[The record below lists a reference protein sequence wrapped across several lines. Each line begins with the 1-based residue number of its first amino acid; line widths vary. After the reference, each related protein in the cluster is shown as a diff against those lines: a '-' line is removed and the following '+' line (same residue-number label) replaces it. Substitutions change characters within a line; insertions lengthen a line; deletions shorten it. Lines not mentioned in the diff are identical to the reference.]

1 MITKS
6 LIAAIAVT
14 LSCGAANAGT
24 TSHNKPHADM
34 TKEVGTGMLT
44 GAATGAAVG
53 GPVGAAVG
61 FIIGAVM
68 GDSVGSA
75 KRAEARAQIAE
86 TQTKSLEK
94 DLLDTRLALAKA
106 SERTGGDEMLDALA
120 ERLHADVLFRTGAA
134 ELDAQVAMQ
143 LQELG
148 KLLSAHS
155 QLDIEL
161 NGFADPRGNP
171 EKNIELSL
179 MRANAVREALIQGGA
194 APEQIQIKA
203 NGEDLS
209 TAPKGDLEA
218 YAWERRVSVAIRPS
232 GQVSVAQT
240 R

>member
-120 ERLHADVLFRTGAA
+120 ERLHADVLFRTAGAD
-134 ELDAQVAMQ
+134 LDAQVATQ

-148 KLLSAHS
+148 KLLGQHA

-161 NGFADPRGNP
+161 NGFTDPRGNA

-179 MRANAVREALIQGGA
+179 ARANAVREALIQGGA
-194 APEQIQIKA
+194 APEQIQVKA

-218 YAWERRVSVAIRPS
+218 YAWERRVSVAIRPT
-232 GQVSVAQT
+232 GQVAVAQT